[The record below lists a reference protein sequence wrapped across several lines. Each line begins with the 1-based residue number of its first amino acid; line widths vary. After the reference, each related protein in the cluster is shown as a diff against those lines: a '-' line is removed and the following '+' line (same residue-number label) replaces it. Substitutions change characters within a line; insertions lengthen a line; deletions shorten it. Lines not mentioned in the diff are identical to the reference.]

1 MNWNADCCLYRLER
15 TVWQVRVSGEVAMVE
30 ADEDRGRS
38 DLISGLKFG
47 PRPADKSSW

>member
-1 MNWNADCCLYRLER
+1 MDWNAESLSIRLEG